1 MRFVIIS
8 DNDKLALD
16 LIEKMNISVIKIK
29 KSHKYGLE
37 VDYYPVD
44 LKHIILDL
52 SHVENLKTPEK
63 FLRYVEILYQKKIN
77 TILIDGA
84 GQEAICS
91 YVLPRLKAIIQPY
104 FSLGGQKKP
113 NSDFWIFGREYVI
126 IEDIYKNSYKEKFN
140 PKVNRIL
147 ITLGGSDP
155 QNITEQILSTLSTEI
170 H

>member
-1 MRFVIIS
+1 MKAKYNKKLKEKLFFRLDFSETVGWGHLKRCISISKALSENFEVYFIIS

-29 KSHKYGLE
+29 QSHKYGSE

-77 TILIDGA
+77 LIL
-84 GQEAICS
+84 
-91 YVLPRLKAIIQPY
+91 
-104 FSLGGQKKP
+104 
-113 NSDFWIFGREYVI
+113 N
-126 IEDIYKNSYKEKFN
+126 
-140 PKVNRIL
+140 
-147 ITLGGSDP
+147 
-155 QNITEQILSTLSTEI
+155 
-170 H
+170 